1 MCRLPQRP
9 ASKLATHSHPATR
22 QESESDTGGEQYETP
37 AGMLLPGPS
46 RSLAAQVRS
55 VVGYSESDLSSV
67 DPLYAGRSIYGYGR
81 APSRCSSISATQ
93 SFDMRVYGRTGFSG
107 AATLGRPVDKSKLDN
122 KYYYYG
128 SSKGQKNA
136 GAKETLTPRPL
147 LPSQRSRDPRFG
159 PSPTPPT
166 AHKSQV
172 TSTPAQSLYDQI
184 MGREQQ
190 SPKLT
195 NFQRSRSLGHHYQ
208 RGEPPGEAGANLPPR
223 PPGHRTPTSV
233 ARKMFESVTKRR
245 NKDKAKGGRPEPS
258 VGYMTGPG
266 PLLQTA
272 DGRLVPAPPG
282 PLIQLEDG
290 RVGDIVDD
298 VSYMTHMTPSLQVVP
313 APGPLVQLED
323 GRIVALAQPSGLLQT
338 ADGRLVMAGTR
349 ARQVAQDRDQML
361 YGAREEI
368 LTNREAYNQ
377 AHGQSGASVQ
387 LRTDHDVFTAM
398 GLLGDK
404 LSYLPGSEEPVYERR
419 ADLGR
424 QVMGTPTSG
433 RHNQQAAARL
443 AGQHFLASPPDIHSA
458 RRGQRLEGDEDLDSE
473 ISSLFGSEREPR
485 LQNLHLM
492 SPLEYAAMLKQHA
505 SPPALLG
512 QDITPDSGVVV
523 DSRIHSRVSQHLVTC

>member
-1 MCRLPQRP
+1 MLPARLPQRP
-9 ASKLATHSHPATR
+9 ASKLATHSHPAAR
-22 QESESDTGGEQYETP
+22 VESESDTGEQYETP
-37 AGMLLPGPS
+37 AGMILPGAG

-166 AHKSQV
+166 ASKQQV
-172 TSTPAQSLYDQI
+172 TSSTPAQSLYDQI

-190 SPKLT
+190 SPQLT

-208 RGEPPGEAGANLPPR
+208 RGEPPPGQPGANLPPR

-233 ARKMFESVTKRR
+233 ARKVFESVTKRR
-245 NKDKAKGGRPEPS
+245 SKEKVKGGRGEPS
-258 VGYMTGPG
+258 VGYMPGPG
-266 PLLQTA
+266 PLVQTA

-290 RVGDIVDD
+290 RVSVGDGV
-298 VSYMTHMTPSLQVVP
+298 VSSLLTVPLQVVP

-323 GRIVALAQPSGLLQT
+323 GRIVALAQPSLLQT

-361 YGAREEI
+361 YGTREEI

-377 AHGQSGASVQ
+377 AHGQSYRQSASASLTLDLYSDGSAGRQAVLPARVRGASVREERTGDSQ
-387 LRTDHDVFTAM
+387 LGETQPAGSRQAGRPTLPRQSARHTLRQAGPQDGGGGGHRHRDLQPLRGGERAQAAEPPPDVSA
-398 GLLGDK
+398 GVRRHAEAAH
-404 LSYLPGSEEPVYERR
+404 LSSRDPRPGHH
-419 ADLGR
+419 AGLGR
-424 QVMGTPTSG
+424 GGGLQNSFKGEFVS
-433 RHNQQAAARL
+433 L
-443 AGQHFLASPPDIHSA
+443 AG
-458 RRGQRLEGDEDLDSE
+458 LD
-473 ISSLFGSEREPR
+473 
-485 LQNLHLM
+485 
-492 SPLEYAAMLKQHA
+492 Y
-505 SPPALLG
+505 
-512 QDITPDSGVVV
+512 
-523 DSRIHSRVSQHLVTC
+523 

>member
-1 MCRLPQRP
+1 MTDTNLPCRLPQRP
-9 ASKLATHSHPATR
+9 ASKLATHSHPAAR
-22 QESESDTGGEQYETP
+22 RESESDTGGEQYETP
-37 AGMLLPGPS
+37 AGMILPGVS

-93 SFDMRVYGRTGFSG
+93 SFDMRVYGRTGFNGSG

-166 AHKSQV
+166 VQKAQV
-172 TSTPAQSLYDQI
+172 TTSTPAQSLYDQI

-208 RGEPPGEAGANLPPR
+208 RGEPAGDAGANLPPR

-233 ARKMFESVTKRR
+233 ARKVFESVTKRR
-245 NKDKAKGGRPEPS
+245 NKEKSKGRPEPS
-258 VGYMTGPG
+258 VGYMTAPG
-266 PLLQTA
+266 PLIQTP
-272 DGRLVPAPPG
+272 DGRLVPAG

-290 RVGDIVDD
+290 RV
-298 VSYMTHMTPSLQVVP
+298 SHASLPTPSCVTGLLSQVVP

-323 GRIVALAQPSGLLQT
+323 GRIMALAQPSGLLQT
-338 ADGRLVMAGTR
+338 PDGRLVMAGTR

-361 YGAREEI
+361 YGTREEI

-377 AHGQSGASVQ
+377 AHGQ
-387 LRTDHDVFTAM
+387 
-398 GLLGDK
+398 
-404 LSYLPGSEEPVYERR
+404 
-419 ADLGR
+419 
-424 QVMGTPTSG
+424 
-433 RHNQQAAARL
+433 
-443 AGQHFLASPPDIHSA
+443 
-458 RRGQRLEGDEDLDSE
+458 
-473 ISSLFGSEREPR
+473 
-485 LQNLHLM
+485 
-492 SPLEYAAMLKQHA
+492 
-505 SPPALLG
+505 
-512 QDITPDSGVVV
+512 
-523 DSRIHSRVSQHLVTC
+523 